1 MPRAP
6 KLPPSKQMFSDCFDA
21 NGECKSPKA
30 LVQRRQEFIDAMS
43 KSTYDGLTGRTYME
57 GESDDGTPL
66 VKSRATVAAGLRKSS
81 GKRRI
86 RQVGERLKL
95 QRVTERVRSACKG
108 MDLVWGRHVVIRV
121 HEHGHIGEYLP
132 ETIPRQS

>member
-66 VKSRATVAAGLRKSS
+66 VKSRATVAAGLRESAVEADS
-81 GKRRI
+81 PSRRTSLI
-86 RQVGERLKL
+86 TTSHRAGTVRL
-95 QRVTERVRSACKG
+95 
-108 MDLVWGRHVVIRV
+108 
-121 HEHGHIGEYLP
+121 
-132 ETIPRQS
+132 

>member
-66 VKSRATVAAGLRKSS
+66 VKSRATVAAGLRESAVRGGFAKSANVFNYNESQS
-81 GKRRI
+81 GY
-86 RQVGERLKL
+86 GP
-95 QRVTERVRSACKG
+95 
-108 MDLVWGRHVVIRV
+108 LVKEWTSFGVAA
-121 HEHGHIGEYLP
+121 
-132 ETIPRQS
+132 

>member
-30 LVQRRQEFIDAMS
+30 LVQRRQKFIDAMS

-66 VKSRATVAAGLRKSS
+66 VKSRATVAAGLRE
-81 GKRRI
+81 RRGSRADSPSRRTSLI
-86 RQVGERLKL
+86 TTSHRAGTVRL
-95 QRVTERVRSACKG
+95 
-108 MDLVWGRHVVIRV
+108 
-121 HEHGHIGEYLP
+121 
-132 ETIPRQS
+132 